1 MAQLHLWVHLLSP
14 SNKRR
19 KIKPSK
25 HYFTKPTEIASVEIP
40 HPGSSYNPA
49 FDDYQELLEKAHN
62 VEVKKTR
69 IERKIYNSLDAK
81 FKLLDAATLQETWL
95 TEMSAGL
102 DDRETVDD
110 DDDIGDLDKIS
121 INPPVQ
127 REKKKTKT
135 QRNKEKKL
143 KQNI

>member
-1 MAQLHLWVHLLSP
+1 
-14 SNKRR
+14 
-19 KIKPSK
+19 
-25 HYFTKPTEIASVEIP
+25 
-40 HPGSSYNPA
+40 
-49 FDDYQELLEKAHN
+49 
-62 VEVKKTR
+62 
-69 IERKIYNSLDAK
+69 
-81 FKLLDAATLQETWL
+81 
-95 TEMSAGL
+95 MSAGL

-143 KQNI
+143 NQKVC